1 MCAGKGRVAFLLKKQ
16 RLERR
21 KRQKP
26 KEYQAS
32 YRLLTQR
39 RIEENKEADDD
50 EQDEEQD
57 EEQKE
62 NDNSMNVDQV
72 VSSIRILDG
81 GGQGDDRIYF

>member
-1 MCAGKGRVAFLLKKQ
+1 MQENQSRFLIEKAKA
-16 RLERR
+16 R
-21 KRQKP
+21 KTEKTETQ
-26 KEYQAS
+26 EYQAS
-32 YRLLTQR
+32 YRLLTHR

-81 GGQGDDRIYF
+81 GGQSDDSIYF

>member
-1 MCAGKGRVAFLLKKQ
+1 MCAGIGRVAFLLKKQ
-16 RLERR
+16 RPERR

-50 EQDEEQD
+50 EQDEEL
-57 EEQKE
+57 KE

-72 VSSIRILDG
+72 VSSIRNLDG
-81 GGQGDDRIYF
+81 GDQGDDRIYF